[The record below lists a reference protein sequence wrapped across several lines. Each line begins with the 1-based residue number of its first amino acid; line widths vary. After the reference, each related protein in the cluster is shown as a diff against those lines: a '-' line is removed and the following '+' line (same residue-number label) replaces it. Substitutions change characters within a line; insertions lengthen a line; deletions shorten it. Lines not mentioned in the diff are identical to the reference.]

1 MLGESR
7 SSTLVKVAGWCIHCD
22 RKEWDWLFL
31 SPEVRSVVIKDSE
44 FLGSWDKCYEG
55 KELERTDSTWWCVW
69 ELTDSFPQ
77 LHRVEAMIALH
88 LGGEICLGPCLS
100 RRDCQELPESFLKG
114 INVQKAEEELSKLMF
129 TMTMPKTF
137 SQGQCCLVRVR
148 EWERLSPF

>member
-1 MLGESR
+1 
-7 SSTLVKVAGWCIHCD
+7 
-22 RKEWDWLFL
+22 
-31 SPEVRSVVIKDSE
+31 
-44 FLGSWDKCYEG
+44 
-55 KELERTDSTWWCVW
+55 
-69 ELTDSFPQ
+69 
-77 LHRVEAMIALH
+77 MIALH

-148 EWERLSPF
+148 E